1 MNDMLKRELTSLPGI
16 GAKRAGLFLKLGISD
31 LKSLIEFFPRTYEDR
46 TSFLTIRE
54 LSDGVTASV
63 RAEVVR
69 APFRQRAR
77 SGMSMLR
84 VTAHDDTGTLYITF
98 FNANYLN
105 ISEGNYIFYGKIR
118 KNGSRAEMINPYFEP
133 DTEESRSGRIV
144 PIYRLTEGLTS
155 RMIASCVEMALEHV
169 TLEDI
174 LPSELRE
181 RYSLCHTDYAY
192 RNIHMPADAA
202 SLEIARRRLVFEEFL
217 TFTIALSVI
226 RGMRPAQEPAPLNEC
241 SLYDF
246 TSNLPFELTGAQK
259 RCVEEIYADLTDPTK
274 PPMRRLVQGDVGSG
288 KTVVA
293 AAAVYVAMKSERQ
306 AVLMVPT
313 EILAYQHYADLEPL
327 FRALGIEVY
336 LLTGGMS
343 AKERKVTLEAA
354 ASGRAALFVATHAA
368 FSENVE
374 FPYLSLVITD
384 EQHRF
389 GVRQRV
395 ALASKGEKVHVLIM
409 SATPIP
415 RTLALML
422 YGDLDLSMLDE
433 LPPGR
438 TPIDTRY
445 VTEVKRENVYMF
457 MRRLFSR
464 GRQGYVVCPLIDD
477 GGDENESRKSVEKY
491 ADELKRSVFP
501 EFNVEILHGRMKS
514 EQKDD
519 IMRRF
524 TSGEITLL
532 VSTTV
537 IEVGVNVPNAAI
549 MVIENCERFGLS
561 QLHQL
566 RGRVGRGNH
575 KSYCVLFSQSES
587 EDTKRRIEAMCN
599 TNDGFKIAEADLA
612 LRGPGDL
619 LGERQSGLPAMRL
632 ATLGSDIE
640 LMTSASAEAKRI
652 LSEDPKLTSPGH
664 RLLREYV
671 EGMIE
676 KIDNR

>member
-1 MNDMLKRELTSLPGI
+1 
-16 GAKRAGLFLKLGISD
+16 
-31 LKSLIEFFPRTYEDR
+31 
-46 TSFLTIRE
+46 
-54 LSDGVTASV
+54 
-63 RAEVVR
+63 
-69 APFRQRAR
+69 
-77 SGMSMLR
+77 
-84 VTAHDDTGTLYITF
+84 
-98 FNANYLN
+98 
-105 ISEGNYIFYGKIR
+105 
-118 KNGSRAEMINPYFEP
+118 
-133 DTEESRSGRIV
+133 
-144 PIYRLTEGLTS
+144 
-155 RMIASCVEMALEHV
+155 
-169 TLEDI
+169 
-174 LPSELRE
+174 
-181 RYSLCHTDYAY
+181 
-192 RNIHMPADAA
+192 
-202 SLEIARRRLVFEEFL
+202 
-217 TFTIALSVI
+217 
-226 RGMRPAQEPAPLNEC
+226 
-241 SLYDF
+241 
-246 TSNLPFELTGAQK
+246 
-259 RCVEEIYADLTDPTK
+259 
-274 PPMRRLVQGDVGSG
+274 
-288 KTVVA
+288 
-293 AAAVYVAMKSERQ
+293 
-306 AVLMVPT
+306 
-313 EILAYQHYADLEPL
+313 
-327 FRALGIEVY
+327 
-336 LLTGGMS
+336 
-343 AKERKVTLEAA
+343 
-354 ASGRAALFVATHAA
+354 
-368 FSENVE
+368 
-374 FPYLSLVITD
+374 
-384 EQHRF
+384 
-389 GVRQRV
+389 
-395 ALASKGEKVHVLIM
+395 
-409 SATPIP
+409 
-415 RTLALML
+415 
-422 YGDLDLSMLDE
+422 
-433 LPPGR
+433 PPGR
-438 TPIDTRY
+438 TPVDTRY
-445 VTEVKRENVYMF
+445 VTEDKRENVYMF

-524 TSGEITLL
+524 ASGEITLL

-652 LSEDPKLTSPGH
+652 LSEDPTLTSPGH